1 MCKGPVVEGNMVCL
15 VNWKEARE
23 AGTESSRRK
32 GLGKWVR
39 ARPEGHGEEFPI
51 FPFSHFL
58 KSREEPLTG
67 IKQEWVT

>member
-51 FPFSHFL
+51 FPFS
-58 KSREEPLTG
+58 
-67 IKQEWVT
+67 